1 MNVKEG
7 GQFLSRENGMSRFYE
22 LLAAGAAAIVLSAGV
37 AHADSRLFSARSD
50 QNGVTVTGATLNGK
64 ALAVAGQGGGVT
76 FFRIDNPGGPVSCTN
91 RIAFTGSNGLVATFD
106 ADICADGAKVTV
118 PFATASAPPPAAALA
133 VPAAPSA
140 PAAPAAPVATA
151 RPAGVQPVTISL
163 DDANIGIDSVF
174 MGGKPVAI
182 NRRVGNAV
190 EVLVAPG
197 ADGIACSRDLG
208 LVLSDGRRIARAV
221 DICANDWQVSVTLLS
236 AGGATTA
243 ATTTTAP
250 PPAPPP
256 ALPPPASAGEQ
267 APVSADAVW
276 MFSATKDNGSLAFAV
291 PQTDASEFTAVCAP
305 ASNQTTVALGRSAAE
320 VQPGAAVTVTL
331 SAGGFSQSYGA
342 TGSDVSQL
350 SGLSNPLLK
359 IKTDD
364 PLWPAIIGE
373 SYLTIRIGSAAPYS
387 LLLKGSG
394 AKTRQFLAFCSPAP
408 PAPPVVAAPDAG
420 GIPFACDDG
429 SFISVIF
436 DDASARVIVTEAGG
450 GMPMALSRVASSRG
464 ARYVGNGD
472 ELVGYAETIT
482 WSRGGSYPATCRPR

>member
-1 MNVKEG
+1 
-7 GQFLSRENGMSRFYE
+7 MSRVVEF
-22 LLAAGAAAIVLSAGV
+22 LAAGMAAIFLSAGV

-76 FFRIDNPGGPVSCTN
+76 FFRIDNPGGSVSCTN
-91 RIAFTGSNGLVATFD
+91 HIAFTGSSGLVATFD
-106 ADICADGAKVTV
+106 ADICANGAQVTV
-118 PFATASAPPPAAALA
+118 PFSTASAPPPAAAPA
-133 VPAAPSA
+133 V
-140 PAAPAAPVATA
+140 PAAPAAPAEPAATA

-182 NRRVGNAV
+182 NRRIGNAV

-197 ADGIACSRDLG
+197 ADGVACSRDLG

-221 DICANDWQVSVTLLS
+221 DICANDWQVRVTLLS
-236 AGGATTA
+236 AGGATT
-243 ATTTTAP
+243 TTTAP
-250 PPAPPP
+250 PLAPP
-256 ALPPPASAGEQ
+256 PPPASAGEQ

-291 PQTDASEFTAVCAP
+291 PQTDESEFTAVCAP
-305 ASNQTTVALGRSAAE
+305 ASNQTTVALGRSAPE
-320 VQPGAAVTVTL
+320 VQPGVAVTVTF
-331 SAGGFSQSYGA
+331 SAGGFSQSYDA

-373 SYLTIRIGSAAPYS
+373 SYLTIHIGSAAPYS
-387 LLLKGSG
+387 LSLKGSG
-394 AKTRQFLAFCSPAP
+394 AKARQFLAFCSPAP
-408 PAPPVVAAPDAG
+408 PAPPAVAAPDAG

-429 SFISVIF
+429 SFISVVF
-436 DDASARVIVTEAGG
+436 DDANARVIVTEAGG
-450 GMPMALSRVASSRG
+450 GVPMALRRVASSRG

-472 ELVGYAETIT
+472 ELMGYAETIT